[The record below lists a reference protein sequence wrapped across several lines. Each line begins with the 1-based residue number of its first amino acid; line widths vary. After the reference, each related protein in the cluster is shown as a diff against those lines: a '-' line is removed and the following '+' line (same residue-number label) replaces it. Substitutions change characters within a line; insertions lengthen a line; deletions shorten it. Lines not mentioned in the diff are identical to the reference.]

1 MQIKF
6 LALLSTIALVKS
18 DDVDFL
24 TGLVNDYKSH
34 TKDYLNFIQT
44 ADSVP
49 AALTSLAIQVA
60 TYTDDSYTTLLDDD
74 DINVSSLKAFATE
87 LPWYSRL
94 EDEDEEA
101 SETGSD
107 SKSTG
112 SASSSSAASS
122 SESDSGVSKL
132 SVGALLGLAGIAL
145 L

>member
-34 TKDYLNFIQT
+34 TADYLKFIQT

-49 AALTSLAIQVA
+49 AALTSLAVQVA
-60 TYTDDSYTTLLDDD
+60 TYTDDSYTTLLADS

-87 LPWYSRL
+87 LPWYSRIE
-94 EDEDEEA
+94 EDDG
-101 SETGSD
+101 SDSDSD
-107 SKSTG
+107 SKSD
-112 SASSSSAASS
+112 SSSSSSSSSAASS
-122 SESDSGVSKL
+122 SEADSGVAKL
-132 SVGALLGLAGIAL
+132 GVGALLGLAGIAL